1 VKLGVIKIPYR
12 IPLGPYH
19 PALEEPIK
27 FTVSCTGEVI
37 ESTEIEVGYVLR
49 SIELL
54 AQRRNYVQNVVL
66 TERVCG
72 ICSGIHSTTFCM
84 AAEALAGIQ
93 VPDRARYLRVIM
105 AELERL
111 HSHLLWAGVGADVMG
126 FRSLFMEI
134 YYLRERVMDA
144 LEAVSG
150 NRVNYGMQRI
160 GGVNRDIL
168 HSDMLREVM
177 KDIREGLVEKIVPIF
192 TGNRLV
198 KARTEGIGVLTQQQA
213 EEYGVVGP
221 TARASGVEIDT
232 RRDYPYAAYRELN
245 FQPVFAREGDIRARI
260 IVRAKEMLESARL
273 VEQALRDIP
282 EGRIRIEDLLPVIPK
297 GEVFVRTEAPR
308 GELIYYLRSD
318 GSDIPERVKI
328 RTPSFMNIPSIE
340 VICIREQLSNMP
352 IIQASVDPCRS
363 CTDR

>member
-1 VKLGVIKIPYR
+1 VNEITYR
-12 IPLGPYH
+12 IPIGPYH
-19 PALEEPIK
+19 PALEEPIR

-37 ESTEIEVGYVLR
+37 ESAEIEVGYVLR

-54 AQRRNYVQNVVL
+54 AQRRNYAQDVVL

-84 AAEALAGIQ
+84 AAEALAGVRI
-93 VPDRARYLRVIM
+93 PDRARYLRVIM

-111 HSHLLWAGVGADVMG
+111 HSHLLWAGVGADVIG

-160 GGVNRDIL
+160 GGLNRDIL
-168 HSDMLREVM
+168 QPAMLREAM
-177 KDIREGLVEKIVPIF
+177 RDISKGLVEKIVPVF
-192 TGNRLV
+192 TGDRLV
-198 KARTEGIGVLTQQQA
+198 RARTEGIGVLTREQA

-221 TARASGVEIDT
+221 TARASGMEIDT
-232 RRDYPYAAYRELN
+232 RRDTPYAAYRDLD
-245 FQPVFAREGDIRARI
+245 FQPVFAREGDVRARI
-260 IVRAKEMLESARL
+260 VVRAKEMLESARL
-273 VEQALRDIP
+273 IEQALRDMP
-282 EGRIRIEDLLPVIPK
+282 EGAIRIGDPLPAIPA
-297 GEVFVRTEAPR
+297 GEVIVRTEAPR
-308 GELIYYLRSD
+308 GEVIYYLRSD
-318 GSDIPERVKI
+318 GSDTPERVKI
-328 RTPSFMNIPSIE
+328 RTPTFMNIPA
-340 VICIREQLSNMP
+340 ICVREQLSNMP